1 MRTIRFFILLWSFFV
16 ANHSFANVTNWQ
28 NDILDINIYSKQI
41 SQKVSNILVEFN
53 IKDGWFISWD
63 NPGDAGVPTSFDWN
77 KPTIRLNESTPQ
89 VVISDNILGQY
100 GYFNKAYYLFET
112 NNTDDEIKLK
122 IKWEACKN
130 ECEKQTAYINFF
142 INPSSETFDT
152 VLNSADKSFLNDT
165 NVEATADIEKVENNF
180 FLNLHINKAAT
191 KLEEADLYF
200 IPYQKSVIYV
210 ADKPSVINNEKEY
223 IIKVKLEKPII
234 PSQGGLLLNGNNTYK
249 LNIVPI
255 DNAFDI
261 SSLIY
266 VILLSFTGG
275 ILLNF
280 MPCVFPVL
288 SIKLM
293 SAITSKKNFKG
304 ALLYLS
310 GVIFS
315 FLSLA
320 TLLYLFRKGGSAIG
334 WGFQLQSPVFVALML
349 ILFIFILLMLLDI
362 IVISPHLINW
372 FNKMG
377 NINTFLSGFFAVLIA
392 SPCTGPFLG
401 AALGYTLMQSTKIYF
416 IIFFSLGL
424 GYAMPFTLLELYPN
438 FAAKIMPSSG
448 KWTLR
453 IKYALSVPI
462 LFTCLWLAWVLCSQ
476 LNTFSN
482 SDKKSI
488 FKPYNTQE
496 IRELINAK
504 KPVFIEFTA
513 KWCLTCLL
521 NEKNVLNNPKFLSLI
536 QEKNINTYRADWTDD
551 DVKIGQAIKSFGRNS
566 VPLYVYY
573 PENSQQYVILPQ
585 ILTLDNVKSIFNG
598 QNKNRN

>member
-1 MRTIRFFILLWSFFV
+1 MRTIRFFILLWSFFI
-16 ANHSFANVTNWQ
+16 ANHCFANVTNWQ
-28 NDILDINIYSKQI
+28 NNILNINIYSKQA

-53 IKDGWFISWD
+53 IADGWFISWD

-77 KPTIRLNESTPQ
+77 KPTIRLNESTPK

-122 IKWEACKN
+122 IEWEACKN
-130 ECEKQTAYINFF
+130 ECEKQTAHINFF
-142 INPSSETFDT
+142 INPSSENFDT
-152 VLNSADKSFLNDT
+152 ALDSADKSFLNDIS
-165 NVEATADIEKVENNF
+165 VEARADIKKVKNDF
-180 FLNLHINKAAT
+180 FLNLHINKNAIN
-191 KLEEADLYF
+191 LEEADLYF

-210 ADKPSVINNEKEY
+210 ADKPSVISHEKEY
-223 IIKVKLEKPII
+223 IIKVKLAKPII
-234 PSQGGLLLNGNNTYK
+234 PSQGGLLFNGSKTYK

-255 DNAFDI
+255 DNAFDM
-261 SSLIY
+261 SSFIY
-266 VILLSFTGG
+266 IIILSFVGG
-275 ILLNF
+275 FLLNF

-288 SIKLM
+288 SIKLI
-293 SAITSKKNFKG
+293 SAATSKKNFKG

-315 FLSLA
+315 FLTLA

-362 IVISPHLINW
+362 IVISPRLINW
-372 FNKMG
+372 FNKIG
-377 NINTFLSGFFAVLIA
+377 NINAFLSGFFAVLIA

-424 GYAMPFTLLELYPN
+424 GYAIPFTLLELYPKL
-438 FAAKIMPSSG
+438 AAKIMPPSG

-453 IKYALSVPI
+453 IKYTLSVPI
-462 LFTCLWLAWVLCSQ
+462 LFTCLWLAWVLYSQ
-476 LNTFSN
+476 LNIFSN
-482 SDKKSI
+482 YDRKSI
-488 FKPYNTQE
+488 FKPYNNQE
-496 IRELINAK
+496 IRELINAQ

-598 QNKNRN
+598 QNKKRN